1 MKSLSIS
8 ALKKKI
14 FLRDL
19 LTSMKRISTSGLE
32 GNLIDVILIDS
43 EYYDFND
50 PDNDEWYEDKYIGL
64 EDLYKKIK
72 KTDLLKLK
80 KNLFDGK
87 LLSKIASSFELIF
100 YFEFQQECHYL
111 IFSKYNKTYFHI
123 YVLKD
128 KNKPISKSNQLIYN
142 CVLNATKRKLNKHKF
157 FELIMK
163 FNESVEDRFMEENK
177 SIDYE
182 EREKIWEKV
191 AYTDSKG
198 INQFNLYKEG
208 RFKQK
213 T

>member
-80 KNLFDGK
+80 K
-87 LLSKIASSFELIF
+87 
-100 YFEFQQECHYL
+100 
-111 IFSKYNKTYFHI
+111 
-123 YVLKD
+123 
-128 KNKPISKSNQLIYN
+128 
-142 CVLNATKRKLNKHKF
+142 KF
-157 FELIMK
+157 I
-163 FNESVEDRFMEENK
+163 
-177 SIDYE
+177 
-182 EREKIWEKV
+182 
-191 AYTDSKG
+191 
-198 INQFNLYKEG
+198 
-208 RFKQK
+208 
-213 T
+213 